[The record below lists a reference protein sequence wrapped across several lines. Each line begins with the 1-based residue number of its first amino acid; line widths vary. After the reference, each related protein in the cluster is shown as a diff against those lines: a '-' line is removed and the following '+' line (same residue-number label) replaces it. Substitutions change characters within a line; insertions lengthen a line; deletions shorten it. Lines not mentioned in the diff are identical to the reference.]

1 MIPTMRRALFS
12 IFENTK
18 LAFETLLGNRLRS
31 FLTVL
36 GIFIG
41 VVLVVTVASVLN
53 GFRQSVVDQVEEFG
67 TNNIYVY
74 RMPFVNI
81 GRMPREMR
89 MRRELTLEDAWAIR
103 DLCPSVDLV
112 SPGVSAPTFL
122 KRAVYRNEEVDGPR
136 VRGVFPNNGEA
147 ANRVIVE
154 GRFLSEQENEHRV
167 PVVVLGHSSA
177 EALFP
182 NGGAVG
188 KEILIGGNKFK
199 VIGVCAKRREGPFG
213 GQNDDDTLFLIPYW
227 TLQRFYPGRDD
238 HFIAVR
244 SLPGKIESA
253 KDEISEVLR
262 RRRRVRWNEDDD
274 FELGTADSLIE
285 SFDSIVFATLAVM
298 FMLSTVGFM
307 VGGVGVMNI
316 MLVSVK
322 ERTREIG
329 VRKAVGARR
338 RDIMSQF
345 LVEAVMLCLVGGV
358 LGLVCAE
365 GLLHLVALGIEG
377 LPTVTPLWA
386 RVFAFAGSAGI
397 GLFFGLWPAWKAA
410 SLDPIEALRYE

>member
-1 MIPTMRRALFS
+1 MRRALFA

-18 LAFETLLGNRLRS
+18 LAFETLAANRLRS
-31 FLTVL
+31 LLTVL

-67 TNNIYVY
+67 TNNIYIY
-74 RMPFVNI
+74 RMPFVNL
-81 GRMPREMR
+81 GPLPREMR
-89 MRRELTLEDAWAIR
+89 LRRELKLDDAWAIR
-103 DLCPSVDLV
+103 DLCPSIELV

-122 KRAVYRNEEVDGPR
+122 KRATYRDEEIDSPR
-136 VRGVFPNNGEA
+136 VRGVFPNNAEA
-147 ANRVIVE
+147 ANRVIEE

-167 PVVVLGHSSA
+167 AVVVLGASA
-177 EALFP
+177 AKALFP

-188 KEILIGGNKFK
+188 KEILIGGNKFQ
-199 VIGVCAKRREGPFG
+199 VIGVCKKRREGPFG
-213 GQNDDDTLFLIPYW
+213 GENEDDTLFLIPYY
-227 TLQRFYPGRDD
+227 TLRRFYPGRDD
-238 HFIAVR
+238 HFISVR
-244 SLPGKIESA
+244 AMPEKMESA

-274 FELGTADSLIE
+274 FEMGTADSLIE
-285 SFDSIVFATLAVM
+285 SFDAIVLATLSVM

-338 RDIMSQF
+338 RDIMGQF
-345 LVEAVMLCLVGGV
+345 LVEAVVMCLVGGV
-358 LGLVCAE
+358 LGLAVAE
-365 GLLHLVALGIEG
+365 GLLQLVAMAIEG
-377 LPTVTPLWA
+377 LPATTPMWA
-386 RVFAFAGSAGI
+386 RVFAFAGSAGV

>member
-1 MIPTMRRALFS
+1 MRRTLFS
-12 IFENTK
+12 ILESTK
-18 LAFETLLGNRLRS
+18 LACETLLSNRLRS

-41 VVLVVTVASVLN
+41 VLMVVTVASVLN
-53 GFRQSVVDQVEEFG
+53 GFRQSIVDQVEEFG
-67 TNNIYVY
+67 TNNIYIY

-89 MRRELTLEDAWAIR
+89 LRRELNLEDAWAIR
-103 DLCPSVDLV
+103 DLCPSVELV
-112 SPGVSAPTFL
+112 SPGVTAPTFL
-122 KRAVYRNEEVDGPR
+122 KRAVYRDEEVDSPS
-136 VRGVFPNNGEA
+136 VRGVFPNNAEA
-147 ANRVIVE
+147 ANRVIRE

-167 PVVVLGHSSA
+167 TVVVLGASAA

-188 KEILIGGNKFK
+188 KEILIGGNKFT
-199 VIGVCAKRREGPFG
+199 VIGVSEKRRAGPFG
-213 GQNDDDTLFLIPYW
+213 SENEDDARFLIPYW
-227 TLQRFYPGRDD
+227 TLQRYYPGRDD

-244 SLPGKIESA
+244 AHPGQLDSA

-274 FELGTADSLIE
+274 FEVGTADSLIE
-285 SFDSIVFATLAVM
+285 SFDTIVFATLAVM
-298 FMLSTVGFM
+298 FLLSTVGFM

-329 VRKAVGARR
+329 IRKAVGARR
-338 RDIMSQF
+338 RDIMGQF
-345 LVEAVMLCLVGGV
+345 LVEAVILCLVGGV
-358 LGLVCAE
+358 LGLLCAE
-365 GLLHLVALGIEG
+365 GLLHLVGMAIEG
-377 LPTVTPLWA
+377 LPTRTPMWA
-386 RVFAFAGSAGI
+386 RVFAFAGSAGV
-397 GLFFGLWPAWKAA
+397 GLFFGLWPAFKAA
-410 SLDPIEALRYE
+410 SLDPIEALRYDE

>member
-1 MIPTMRRALFS
+1 MRRTIFS
-12 IFENTK
+12 IIENTK
-18 LAFETLLGNRLRS
+18 LAFETLRGNRVRS
-31 FLTVL
+31 CLTVL

-41 VVLVVTVASVLN
+41 VLLVVTVASVLN

-67 TNNIYVY
+67 TDNIYIY

-89 MRRELTLEDAWAIR
+89 LRRELKLADAWAIR
-103 DLCPSVDLV
+103 DLCPSVALV

-122 KRAVYRNEEVDGPR
+122 KRAVYRDEEVDGPR
-136 VRGVFPNNGEA
+136 VRGVFPNNAEA

-154 GRFLSEQENEHRV
+154 GRFFSAKENEHRM

-188 KEILIGGNKFK
+188 KEILIGGNRFT
-199 VIGVCAKRREGPFG
+199 VIGVCQKRREGPFG
-213 GQNDDDTLFLIPYW
+213 GQNEDDTLFMLPYY
-227 TLQRFYPGRDD
+227 TLLRYYPGRDD

-244 SLPGKIESA
+244 SKPGQIESA

-262 RRRRVRWNEDDD
+262 RRRRVRWDEDDD
-274 FELGTADSLIE
+274 FEVGTADSLIA

-329 VRKAVGARR
+329 VRKA
-338 RDIMSQF
+338 
-345 LVEAVMLCLVGGV
+345 
-358 LGLVCAE
+358 
-365 GLLHLVALGIEG
+365 
-377 LPTVTPLWA
+377 
-386 RVFAFAGSAGI
+386 
-397 GLFFGLWPAWKAA
+397 
-410 SLDPIEALRYE
+410 

>member
-1 MIPTMRRALFS
+1 MRATLFAV
-12 IFENTK
+12 FENTK
-18 LAFETLLGNRLRS
+18 LAFETLVANRMRS

-41 VVLVVTVASVLN
+41 VLLVVAVASVLN

-67 TNNIYVY
+67 TNNLYVY
-74 RMPFVNI
+74 RMPLVNI

-89 MRRELTLEDAWAIR
+89 LRRELSLDDAWAIR
-103 DLCPSVDLV
+103 DLCPSVEMV

-122 KRAVYRNEEVDGPR
+122 KRAVYRDEEVDSPR
-136 VRGVFPNNGEA
+136 VRGVFPNNVEA
-147 ANRVIVE
+147 ANRVIEE
-154 GRFLSEQENEHRV
+154 GRFFGEQENEHRV
-167 PVVVLGHSSA
+167 AVVVLGAAGA

-182 NGGAVG
+182 NGGGVG
-188 KEILIGGNKFK
+188 KEILIGGNKFT
-199 VIGVCAKRREGPFG
+199 VIGICKKRREGPFG
-213 GQNDDDTLFLIPYW
+213 GQNEDDTLFLIPYY
-227 TLQRFYPGRDD
+227 TLRRFYPGRDD

-244 SLPGKIESA
+244 AIAGKIDSA
-253 KDEISEVLR
+253 KEEISEVLR
-262 RRRRVRWNEDDD
+262 RRRRVRWDEDDN
-274 FELGTADSLIE
+274 FEIGTADSLIAA
-285 SFDSIVFATLAVM
+285 FDGIVFAALAVM
-298 FMLSTVGFM
+298 FLLSTVGFM

-338 RDIMSQF
+338 RDIMGQF
-345 LVEAVMLCLVGGV
+345 LVEAVVMCLVGGV
-358 LGLVCAE
+358 LGLLVAE
-365 GLLHLVALGIEG
+365 GLLQLVAMA
-377 LPTVTPLWA
+377 LPGMPVETPLWA
-386 RVFAFAGSAGI
+386 RVFAFAGSGGI